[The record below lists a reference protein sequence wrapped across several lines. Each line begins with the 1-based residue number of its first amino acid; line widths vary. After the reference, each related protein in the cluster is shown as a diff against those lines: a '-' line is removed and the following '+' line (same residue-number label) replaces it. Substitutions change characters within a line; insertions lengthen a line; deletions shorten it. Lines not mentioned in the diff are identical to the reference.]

1 MLQTKQQP
9 ICVSDVNTTIK
20 LILEND
26 PLLTD
31 IWIQG
36 ELTNVKFYA
45 KGNQLYFNLSDG
57 KATLNCVIYSQFL
70 RLLTFEPQ
78 NGLAVFARG
87 KIKVFQNKGTY
98 IFQVVYLSLDGVGK
112 HSQQFD
118 ALKKQLHSEGLFHAD
133 TKTPLP
139 IYPRS
144 IGVITSPDSAA
155 MWDFINTVRSSVG
168 YCSISIIP
176 AIMQGNQ
183 APFSII
189 DALNL
194 SEQHS
199 FDLIVLIR
207 GGGSQEDLSCFNDE
221 LLVRRL
227 FKHETPVVCG
237 IGHDIDITL
246 TDFVVDKTCSTPT
259 AVGQLIT
266 ANFNQLY
273 DRLMLSLNTLHHL
286 IDRQIQHCHHQ
297 LISHLNSGIYHLDQ
311 QRNQCIDRYSFLAK
325 QLTYSNPLHQLEKG
339 FCLVKDTFT
348 GKPLT
353 SIQNVQVNDKLQ
365 IQLQD
370 GIIDVLVEE
379 KYDKPIK

>member
-1 MLQTKQQP
+1 M
-9 ICVSDVNTTIK
+9 
-20 LILEND
+20 
-26 PLLTD
+26 
-31 IWIQG
+31 
-36 ELTNVKFYA
+36 
-45 KGNQLYFNLSDG
+45 
-57 KATLNCVIYSQFL
+57 NCVIYSQFL

-189 DALNL
+189 DSLDI

-227 FKHETPVVCG
+227 FKHEAPVVWYW
-237 IGHDIDITL
+237 
-246 TDFVVDKTCSTPT
+246 S
-259 AVGQLIT
+259 
-266 ANFNQLY
+266 
-273 DRLMLSLNTLHHL
+273 
-286 IDRQIQHCHHQ
+286 
-297 LISHLNSGIYHLDQ
+297 
-311 QRNQCIDRYSFLAK
+311 
-325 QLTYSNPLHQLEKG
+325 
-339 FCLVKDTFT
+339 
-348 GKPLT
+348 
-353 SIQNVQVNDKLQ
+353 
-365 IQLQD
+365 
-370 GIIDVLVEE
+370 
-379 KYDKPIK
+379 